1 MKFARKQLAAAAIAM
16 IATTVH
22 AADPV
27 PAFEPDPC
35 PDGDAV
41 LAAQTPADKAL
52 QLRVEGALA
61 VAGLDRLTEV
71 EVAVIGTTVCLR
83 GRAANTT
90 DYETA
95 EATVAK
101 LGGVAQVE
109 NRLRIPLAE

>member
-52 QLRVEGALA
+52 QLRVEGALGNA
-61 VAGLDRLTEV
+61 RPFSFSFPF
-71 EVAVIGTTVCLR
+71 TTASYDSLIVPAPQSKHC
-83 GRAANTT
+83 A
-90 DYETA
+90 DS
-95 EATVAK
+95 EATTT
-101 LGGVAQVE
+101 
-109 NRLRIPLAE
+109 PTH